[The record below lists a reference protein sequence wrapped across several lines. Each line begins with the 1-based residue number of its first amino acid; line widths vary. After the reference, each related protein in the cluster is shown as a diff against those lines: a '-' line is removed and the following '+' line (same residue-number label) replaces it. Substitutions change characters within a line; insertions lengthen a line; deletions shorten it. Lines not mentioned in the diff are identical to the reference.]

1 MAYPYN
7 LYSVVIVD
15 FLDPCPD
22 QGLENVRNRTEMS
35 LAGWNLNELDVHP
48 IATSKYNRWC
58 GADTFW
64 GYNYGRKVG
73 RITYIFK
80 GDGEAQLNFGNCYTM
95 GTAEVYLNK
104 NKIGSVKTKENKEIN
119 FAYTTGDTLR
129 IKEVGPG
136 IFIIHALKISCDGKT
151 SSIVH

>member
-1 MAYPYN
+1 M
-7 LYSVVIVD
+7 LLSSI

-35 LAGWNLNELDVHP
+35 LAGWNLKYLDVHP
-48 IATSKYNRWC
+48 IATSKATRWC

-73 RITYIFK
+73 KITYIFK
-80 GDGEAQLNFGNCYTM
+80 GDGEARLNFGNCFTK
-95 GTAEVYLNK
+95 GTAKVYLNK
-104 NKIGSVKTKENKEIN
+104 NEIGSANMKEKKQIN

-129 IKEVGPG
+129 IKEVGSG
-136 IFIIHALKISCDGKT
+136 VFIIHALKISCDGKT